1 MKIIKVQ
8 LNAGLLSW
16 LIDLGWFTWMVISFW
31 DCVTAVDDI
40 RMFKSS
46 RRQNLQNMSLSTRT
60 VFTSH
65 NLTSLRCAE
74 QCIND
79 RTCVSFFYNKKSG
92 LCAGHSITLGITN
105 GSTPAVGNRYYVV
118 EDGEGYIGDACTT
131 TSDCYVTDSECRNGA
146 CWCAP
151 GYSFWPSSRSCV
163 ANCTEYGYD
172 FTAVMNHYI
181 ILNNEEKIEN
191 FTFQSCLQS
200 CLSATLYTCVT
211 FEYVWSLGECCLQ
224 SITMLDKPDV
234 WTENVIYSSEVVH
247 YQRDCA

>member
-1 MKIIKVQ
+1 MKIFKDQ
-8 LNAGLLSW
+8 LKAGLSSW
-16 LIDLGWFTWMVISFW
+16 LVDLGCFILTVISFW
-31 DCVTAVDDI
+31 DCVTTVDGI

-118 EDGEGYIGDACTT
+118 EDGEGYIGDVCTT

-163 ANCTEYGYD
+163 ANCTSYGAE
-172 FTAVMNHYI
+172 FTGVINHF
-181 ILNNEEKIEN
+181 LSQNNEDHIAN
-191 FTFQSCLQS
+191 VTFQSCLQA
-200 CLSATLYTCVT
+200 CLSVTLYNCVT
-211 FEYVWSLGECCLQ
+211 FEYGWQSADCYLQ
-224 SITMLDKPDV
+224 SVTKMEKPDQWYEDV
-234 WTENVIYSSEVVH
+234 LNRGFVH